1 MSNSSGFERG
11 VIAGILVAI
20 GASAV
25 NWFITPM
32 NHPDA
37 STLRNVGVAIQAI
50 VGLGVGIWLIIRER
64 IQRTKAAA
72 AAVKVS

>member
-11 VIAGILVAI
+11 VFAGILVAV

-32 NHPDA
+32 SHPDA
-37 STLRNVGVAIQAI
+37 STLRNVGVAIQA
-50 VGLGVGIWLIIRER
+50 VLGLGVGIWLIMRER
-64 IQRTKAAA
+64 IRSTKTAAG
-72 AAVKVS
+72 AVNAS

>member
-32 NHPDA
+32 SHPDA
-37 STLRNVGVAIQAI
+37 STLRNVGVAIQAT
-50 VGLGVGIWLIIRER
+50 VGLGVGIWLIMRER
-64 IQRTKAAA
+64 IQRAKTATP
-72 AAVKVS
+72 AVKPS

>member
-20 GASAV
+20 GASAI
-25 NWFITPM
+25 NWLITPM

-37 STLRNVGVAIQAI
+37 SMLHNVGVAIQAI
-50 VGLGVGIWLIIRER
+50 VGLGVGIWLIFRER
-64 IQRTKAAA
+64 MQRTKAGGG
-72 AAVKVS
+72 AVKVS